1 MSTRTVVAAGF
12 LLMAGAYLA
21 AQNQVRVENSRELVQ
36 ALASN
41 RTVLLA
47 PGRYLVSEVA
57 QVANPAV
64 SWDKAFD
71 KAAWRTLQ
79 AGCGPIDRSR

>member
-21 AQNQVRVENSRELVQ
+21 AQNQVRVANSR
-36 ALASN
+36 
-41 RTVLLA
+41 
-47 PGRYLVSEVA
+47 VSEVA

-79 AGCGPIDRSR
+79 AGCGPIDRSRPARYYFGWRCVSD